1 MVNYIATIRVVLLT
15 VPSSIYLWFGQI
27 WLEGLLVRRRFSNIH
42 ISALAYVVHAWCIF
56 TESSL
61 LHLKLIKEQVFEKN
75 NNNNKKHFEQ
85 CSLTFWFSDQY
96 ELLD

>member
-42 ISALAYVVHAWCIF
+42 ISALAYVVPVWCIF

-61 LHLKLIKEQVFEKN
+61 LHLKLIKEQVFEK
-75 NNNNKKHFEQ
+75 KQQQQQK
-85 CSLTFWFSDQY
+85 TF
-96 ELLD
+96 